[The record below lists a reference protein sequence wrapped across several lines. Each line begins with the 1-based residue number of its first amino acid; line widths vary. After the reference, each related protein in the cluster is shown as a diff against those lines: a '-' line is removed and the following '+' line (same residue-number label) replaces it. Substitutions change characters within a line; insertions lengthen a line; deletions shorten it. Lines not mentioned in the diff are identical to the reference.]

1 MLPDMEH
8 ADGIRKYGQTR
19 FGGYDHRL
27 AAGDGTLWDM
37 KNLTS
42 DLAPLLSARRPRY
55 LVETLAKPNGL
66 YAKDGLYWVD
76 GTGFYSEGEKKGD
89 VADGRKQF
97 AALGAYFIILPDKA
111 YYNRLTGEFG
121 SLEAG
126 WSGSAMIQDGTYAEE
141 EAEANTIYASGADWD
156 SIFKVG
162 DALLITWKLLGL
174 SP

>member
-1 MLPDMEH
+1 M
-8 ADGIRKYGQTR
+8 G
-19 FGGYDHRL
+19 RL
-27 AAGDGTLWDM
+27 ASEAMTPAGAGDGTLWDM

-97 AALGAYFIILPDKA
+97 AALLWQQGFAVQPAYEKLHFVRE
-111 YYNRLTGEFG
+111 N
-121 SLEAG
+121 
-126 WSGSAMIQDGTYAEE
+126 
-141 EAEANTIYASGADWD
+141 D
-156 SIFKVG
+156 SIFR
-162 DALLITWKLLGL
+162 
-174 SP
+174 

>member
-1 MLPDMEH
+1 MLPDMVH

-66 YAKDGLYWVD
+66 YAKDGLYWVTARSSTP
-76 GTGFYSEGEKKGD
+76 GERKRATLRTGASS
-89 VADGRKQF
+89 
-97 AALGAYFIILPDKA
+97 LPPWGPTSSSFPT
-111 YYNRLTGEFG
+111 RR
-121 SLEAG
+121 
-126 WSGSAMIQDGTYAEE
+126 
-141 EAEANTIYASGADWD
+141 
-156 SIFKVG
+156 
-162 DALLITWKLLGL
+162 ITTA
-174 SP
+174 